1 MVEFKDKLA
10 NFQLL
15 LVFLIPI
22 TPHIEIAE
30 SIQLDDIPV
39 ILFFFLFLI
48 NIYNQKINKLFF
60 KETLP
65 FIYFISYITIQNFL
79 INGDLF
85 FSDNIRY
92 LFYLLIFVTILN
104 YNPRKL
110 INDLFLYLSV
120 TLGIFSILFYTPTKS
135 ISICRPQT

>member
-15 LVFLIPI
+15 LVFLFPI
-22 TPHIEIAE
+22 TPHIEITE

-85 FSDNIRY
+85 LAITSD
-92 LFYLLIFVTILN
+92 
-104 YNPRKL
+104 
-110 INDLFLYLSV
+110 
-120 TLGIFSILFYTPTKS
+120 
-135 ISICRPQT
+135 ICFIY

>member
-48 NIYNQKINKLFF
+48 NIYKQKINKLFF

-65 FIYFISYITIQNFL
+65 FIYFIS
-79 INGDLF
+79 
-85 FSDNIRY
+85 
-92 LFYLLIFVTILN
+92 
-104 YNPRKL
+104 
-110 INDLFLYLSV
+110 
-120 TLGIFSILFYTPTKS
+120 
-135 ISICRPQT
+135 